1 MRLGI
6 LAAAVLSSTIGL
18 MPSALAQM
26 TPQEHEGQPPRSVAP
41 ASPPE
46 PSAGMQGS
54 SSGPLPEMMDTEEA
68 TRGPPRA

>member
-26 TPQEHEGQPPRSVAP
+26 TPQEHEGGRP
-41 ASPPE
+41 
-46 PSAGMQGS
+46 PSA
-54 SSGPLPEMMDTEEA
+54 A
-68 TRGPPRA
+68 RASTLSASFNDHS